1 MEKFFSKLI
10 ALAVLLIMAP
20 GAAVFAAN
28 DDGDPVEEEQTLQEL
43 LDSFQ
48 FGVDDYAYGTGP
60 GYVGDETVYEEFY
73 NIYSDAIQ
81 LAGSTTATDEEK
93 AAMCTKL
100 KEAKAKVEAAINPVV
115 DGTYYIVTA
124 YSVFAEKD
132 TMAWFA
138 PREGNYPG
146 WKKKAANVTFM
157 WNVKKLE
164 DGNYS
169 IQSLSTGQYVNHND
183 VIDGQETNMYM
194 TDALETEQVFE
205 NISPNGQFNIHCLG
219 ANWTYNIQH
228 HNSGNATNGPI
239 GNWTDKNVSGEGAWR
254 LIPVSEADRAAAEAT
269 RNRDLLEVGV
279 NSFVEGDYTFGGDPG
294 QYSKTAFEAVKAEV
308 EASKKLLADEENV
321 PTEETCKTALDKLNA
336 AKAALDASLVE
347 VTDGYYTISN
357 NTYDA
362 VANRGNTCQ
371 AWAAKNGYLYG
382 FNWEVDNP
390 MYIWKITK
398 LANGNYSI
406 QSNETGEFIN
416 STDLFQ
422 QGASINLTKEHK
434 TDQVIKRKKGEKF
447 NIADATSVS
456 KGFGYATGTDLIW
469 IIASASAS
477 DLYLHKFTE
486 EEVANLATAYA
497 QRLRTDSLRNLIT
510 ETSVRANSDSV
521 YTIDM
526 ESPVAT
532 DASQLFITNQSTE
545 SSDLNNL
552 IDKNFDTFCTSAWNN
567 STVGGTDF
575 PDKFHAIRVDA
586 GEGKTLPHNVGFH
599 WRSRGSSWIAMYRPT
614 DVKFYASTDGENWD
628 YLGERKNPE
637 AGFTTTAEE
646 PEYTSTEPIVLN
658 KPYRYIN
665 MEVIKTNTNDL
676 GKYSK
681 PFFQFSEFNAYP
693 MNAEFN
699 EKLNDPE
706 ILEAVKNLRE
716 AIAAA
721 QGKVDNNNATSK
733 DIADL
738 REAYKNLLLVWK
750 DTTDICNI
758 YNKAKAFAPKV
769 AVGEDPFCF
778 PGDKVGDFEDALVE
792 VDDAYPF
799 EDISQ
804 REVAR
809 LDTLL
814 TRAYNALINS
824 MVGPDP
830 NTWYFV
836 TCADETAVDGSGNPV
851 KGKYTYMGGY
861 SASDGMGCVGLEG
874 IDKDLRRV
882 WKFEATGTP
891 NVYNM
896 ICVANGW
903 PINRG
908 PVRLEAVGEGQFA
921 IYTNADLNSAYYIQS
936 NVLPGVPAMSG
947 KEPVA
952 NGWGAWAMEVI
963 SPEMTRRITMK
974 RDKVFAMVNPFDTE
988 ALPTA
993 YTEGHDV
1000 KTYSVCGYEVG
1011 EDGKTIS
1018 AINLTEF
1025 VPDEEL
1031 GGIPAGTPFVM
1042 VADGDQ
1048 EYDATTAV
1056 VVDLHPAHGGNVTHE
1071 AKMVNGLG
1079 GTFASWPFPSPLIY
1093 FIENVARVYTPTQG
1107 WTLDPLDA
1115 YVDQSKIVNDPNAS
1129 IDKVIPVDTK
1139 YASVEIPN
1147 GIASLVNS
1155 NKAVVDVYTTDGVLV
1170 RKNVKVAEATK
1181 GLKKGV
1187 YIVGK
1192 NKVLVK

>member
-43 LDSFQ
+43 LDSFK
-48 FGVDDYAYGTGP
+48 FGVDDYAYGTAP
-60 GYVGDETVYEEFY
+60 GYVGDQAVYEEFY

-100 KEAKAKVEAAINPVV
+100 KDAKAKVEAAINPVT

-146 WKKKAANVTFM
+146 WKKKAPNVTFM

-164 DGNYS
+164 NGNYS

-194 TDALETEQVFE
+194 TDALETEQMFD
-205 NISPNGQFNIHCLG
+205 NISPNGQFNIHCVG
-219 ANWTYNIQH
+219 ATWTYNIQK
-228 HNSGNATNGPI
+228 HNAGNGINGPI
-239 GNWTDKNVSGEGAWR
+239 GNWTDKNVNGEGAWR
-254 LIPVSEADRAAAEAT
+254 LVPVSDADLAAAEAT
-269 RNRDLLEVGV
+269 RNHDLLDVYV
-279 NSFVEGDYTFGGDPG
+279 NAFVPGDYTFGTDPG
-294 QYSKTAFEAVKAEV
+294 QYSKTAFDAVKTEV
-308 EASKKLLADEENV
+308 EASKNMLADTENA
-321 PTEETCKTALDKLNA
+321 PTEEACKTALDKYTA
-336 AKAALDASLVE
+336 AKAALDASLVQ

-357 NTYDA
+357 NTYSS
-362 VANRGNTCQ
+362 VVKGNTCQ
-371 AWAAKNGYLYG
+371 AWSAKNSYLYG

-390 MYIWKITK
+390 AFVWKITK
-398 LANGNYSI
+398 LANGNYSV
-406 QSNETGEFIN
+406 QSHKTGEFIN

-422 QGASINLTKEHK
+422 QGASINLTKAHN
-434 TDQVIKRKKGEKF
+434 TDIVIKRKKGERF
-447 NIADATSVS
+447 SIADATSVS
-456 KGFGYATGTDLIW
+456 KGFGYATGIDLVW
-469 IIASASAS
+469 IITSASSS
-477 DLYLHKFTE
+477 DLFLHKLTE
-486 EEVANLATAYA
+486 EEVASMAVAYA
-497 QRLRTDSLRNLIT
+497 QRLRTDSLRNLII

-545 SSDLNNL
+545 SPDLNNL
-552 IDKNFDTFCTSAWNN
+552 IDKNFDTFCTSAWNE
-567 STVGGTDF
+567 STVGGTDE

-586 GEGKTLPHNVGFH
+586 GEGKTLPRNVGFH

-614 DVKFYASTDGENWD
+614 DVKFYASNDAENWD
-628 YLGERKNPE
+628 YIGERKNPE

-646 PEYTSTEPIVLN
+646 PEYTSTEPVILN

-699 EKLNDPE
+699 EKLSDPE
-706 ILEAVKNLRE
+706 VLQAVKDLRE
-716 AIAAA
+716 AIAKA
-721 QGKVDNNNATSK
+721 QGKVDNNNATSN

-738 REAYKNLLLVWK
+738 RTAYNNLLLVWK

-758 YNKAKAFAPKV
+758 YNKAKAFSSKV

-778 PGDKVGDFEDALVE
+778 PSDKVSDFEDALVE
-792 VDDAYPF
+792 VDNAYPF
-799 EDISQ
+799 ESINQ

-814 TRAYNALINS
+814 TRAYNALVNS

-836 TCADETAVDGSGNPV
+836 TCADETVEFQGAPV
-851 KGKYTYMGGY
+851 KGKFAYMGGY

-874 IDKDLRRV
+874 IIKDLRRV

-908 PVRLEAVGEGQFA
+908 PVRLEAIGEGQFA
-921 IYTNADLNSAYYIQS
+921 IYTNADLNSAYYI
-936 NVLPGVPAMSG
+936 NPAVLVGVPAMAG

-952 NGWGAWAMEVI
+952 NGWGAWAMEEI
-963 SPEMTRRITMK
+963 SPEMTRRITLK
-974 RDKVFAMVNPFDTE
+974 KDKVFAMVNPFDTE

-993 YTEGHDV
+993 YTEGHEV
-1000 KTYSVCGYEVG
+1000 MTYSVCGYEVG
-1011 EDGKTIS
+1011 DDGKTIT

-1042 VADGDQ
+1042 VVDGDQ
-1048 EYDATTAV
+1048 EYDAETAV
-1056 VVDLHPAHGGNVTHE
+1056 VIDLHPAHGGNVTHE

-1079 GTFASWPFPSPLIY
+1079 GQFASWPYPKDMLY
-1093 FIENVARVYTPTQG
+1093 FESNVAKVRLANH

-1115 YVDQSKIVNDPNAS
+1115 YLDQSQIVNDPNAS
-1129 IDKVIPVDTK
+1129 IDKVIPVDSQNGT
-1139 YASVEIPN
+1139 VEIPN

-1155 NKAVVDVYTTDGVLV
+1155 SKAVVDVYTTDGVLV
-1170 RKNVKVAEATK
+1170 RKNVKIAEATK

>member
-1 MEKFFSKLI
+1 
-10 ALAVLLIMAP
+10 
-20 GAAVFAAN
+20 
-28 DDGDPVEEEQTLQEL
+28 
-43 LDSFQ
+43 
-48 FGVDDYAYGTGP
+48 
-60 GYVGDETVYEEFY
+60 
-73 NIYSDAIQ
+73 
-81 LAGSTTATDEEK
+81 
-93 AAMCTKL
+93 
-100 KEAKAKVEAAINPVV
+100 
-115 DGTYYIVTA
+115 
-124 YSVFAEKD
+124 
-132 TMAWFA
+132 
-138 PREGNYPG
+138 
-146 WKKKAANVTFM
+146 
-157 WNVKKLE
+157 
-164 DGNYS
+164 
-169 IQSLSTGQYVNHND
+169 
-183 VIDGQETNMYM
+183 
-194 TDALETEQVFE
+194 
-205 NISPNGQFNIHCLG
+205 
-219 ANWTYNIQH
+219 
-228 HNSGNATNGPI
+228 
-239 GNWTDKNVSGEGAWR
+239 
-254 LIPVSEADRAAAEAT
+254 
-269 RNRDLLEVGV
+269 
-279 NSFVEGDYTFGGDPG
+279 
-294 QYSKTAFEAVKAEV
+294 
-308 EASKKLLADEENV
+308 
-321 PTEETCKTALDKLNA
+321 
-336 AKAALDASLVE
+336 
-347 VTDGYYTISN
+347 
-357 NTYDA
+357 
-362 VANRGNTCQ
+362 
-371 AWAAKNGYLYG
+371 
-382 FNWEVDNP
+382 
-390 MYIWKITK
+390 
-398 LANGNYSI
+398 
-406 QSNETGEFIN
+406 
-416 STDLFQ
+416 
-422 QGASINLTKEHK
+422 
-434 TDQVIKRKKGEKF
+434 
-447 NIADATSVS
+447 
-456 KGFGYATGTDLIW
+456 
-469 IIASASAS
+469 
-477 DLYLHKFTE
+477 
-486 EEVANLATAYA
+486 
-497 QRLRTDSLRNLIT
+497 
-510 ETSVRANSDSV
+510 
-521 YTIDM
+521 
-526 ESPVAT
+526 
-532 DASQLFITNQSTE
+532 
-545 SSDLNNL
+545 
-552 IDKNFDTFCTSAWNN
+552 
-567 STVGGTDF
+567 
-575 PDKFHAIRVDA
+575 
-586 GEGKTLPHNVGFH
+586 
-599 WRSRGSSWIAMYRPT
+599 
-614 DVKFYASTDGENWD
+614 
-628 YLGERKNPE
+628 
-637 AGFTTTAEE
+637 
-646 PEYTSTEPIVLN
+646 
-658 KPYRYIN
+658 
-665 MEVIKTNTNDL
+665 
-676 GKYSK
+676 
-681 PFFQFSEFNAYP
+681 
-693 MNAEFN
+693 
-699 EKLNDPE
+699 
-706 ILEAVKNLRE
+706 
-716 AIAAA
+716 
-721 QGKVDNNNATSK
+721 
-733 DIADL
+733 
-738 REAYKNLLLVWK
+738 
-750 DTTDICNI
+750 
-758 YNKAKAFAPKV
+758 
-769 AVGEDPFCF
+769 
-778 PGDKVGDFEDALVE
+778 
-792 VDDAYPF
+792 
-799 EDISQ
+799 
-804 REVAR
+804 
-809 LDTLL
+809 
-814 TRAYNALINS
+814 

-1155 NKAVVDVYTTDGVLV
+1155 NNAVVDVYTTDGVLV